1 LAGELS
7 ELEETSTGL
16 VESLQQTEEARQHL
30 LGEVNRQST
39 ELQLATEEAA
49 AALQRERHQAQ
60 EVIQTLQ
67 ERDAA
72 LEEEI
77 DLTRRA
83 AGEDLAQCLAVITA
97 LKAQLAQVEQDK
109 EGLLLES
116 GECKDQLFSLRG
128 DFAREG
134 EALSQREVELVQAQA
149 EADSFWEDILAMTAE
164 GKHEVHTQQQA
175 QIASLEQ
182 QLQAAEGDLAAR
194 NAEVASLEHGQ
205 MLVND
210 VSVELMEA
218 KLSLQSE
225 LQLCQAETEAGE
237 ARDSAVNALLA
248 ESEERCETLEE
259 ELRGQVGINR
269 ILTQE
274 LSQAWEAAT
283 ALREDRD
290 RLQGELREAVAVHSE
305 MGEAHDQARERWA
318 QESVAAAHEHK
329 EASDSQKQAGA
340 AELASLVAV
349 HSVERDGIAAWHRE
363 EQASA
368 LEALRQEARRDFS
381 RVAAAS
387 EGLRQAMLQETT
399 LREEAEAAREEER
412 AQRQEI
418 AVVRQRLENEY
429 TLQRQVHADAAVA
442 AVAEKAAL
450 DLALGQA
457 LSSLAGSEEARHTM
471 QMEAQDLAAS
481 LDVMALAY
489 QACRKELAD
498 QKDDA
503 AEADAALAALREGRQ
518 QLQRTQAQVLTT
530 TSRELCESSNKVVR
544 LTTALD
550 ESQRVQVQLTAT
562 VEAIHQETKRVTG
575 ITAVEV
581 RRLTLQVGE
590 WQSMCTEAVRECQ
603 ATKHD
608 QAAEGMEESRQRI
621 QAGVEALR
629 RKVARSSEMAGQAH
643 AAAAPRSP
651 PGGV

>member
-1 LAGELS
+1 MAGELS

-318 QESVAAAHEHK
+318 QESVAAAHEHE
-329 EASDSQKQAGA
+329 EASDSLKQAGA